1 MKQQNAEMVNSGAET
16 DFLAFLCA
24 EFATD
29 PITVVTIP
37 MKPTAVQL
45 VRVDHFTYFLILK
58 KTK

>member
-1 MKQQNAEMVNSGAET
+1 MVNSGAET

-45 VRVDHFTYFLILK
+45 VRVSIVDDFTNFLILK
-58 KTK
+58 I